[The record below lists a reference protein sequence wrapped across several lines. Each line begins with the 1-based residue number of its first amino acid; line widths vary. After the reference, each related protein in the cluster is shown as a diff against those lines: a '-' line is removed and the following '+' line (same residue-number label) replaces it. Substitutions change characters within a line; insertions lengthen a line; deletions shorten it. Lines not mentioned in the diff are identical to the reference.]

1 MKQNRYQDKQNQSQ
15 QNQQDQSQQNSQNK
29 KNGQQQGCP
38 LRRVNAAGCV
48 HPPTYF
54 LSFYRMMR

>member
-29 KNGQQQGCP
+29 KNGQQQGSRQ
-38 LRRVNAAGCV
+38 LAGV
-48 HPPTYF
+48 TR
-54 LSFYRMMR
+54 LLIFYRFTA

>member
-29 KNGQQQGCP
+29 KNGQQQ
-38 LRRVNAAGCV
+38 AAF
-48 HPPTYF
+48 TR
-54 LSFYRMMR
+54 LLIFYRFTA